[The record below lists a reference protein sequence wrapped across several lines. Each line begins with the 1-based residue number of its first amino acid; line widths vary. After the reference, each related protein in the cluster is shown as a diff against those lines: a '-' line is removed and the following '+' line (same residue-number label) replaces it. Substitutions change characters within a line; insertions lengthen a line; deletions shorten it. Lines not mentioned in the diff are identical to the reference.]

1 MDEMLQSKDIGQLI
15 GDPNFRSKDIHRLKV
30 RRWKKIFHVNGN
42 DKKLRS
48 SNSKEKREDPMNK
61 VRNERGD
68 LTINI
73 RKIKKITREYYSFMP
88 PNWTT
93 QKKWI
98 NFQSNT
104 TL

>member
-1 MDEMLQSKDIGQLI
+1 
-15 GDPNFRSKDIHRLKV
+15 
-30 RRWKKIFHVNGN
+30 
-42 DKKLRS
+42 
-48 SNSKEKREDPMNK
+48 MNK

-98 NFQSNT
+98 NF
-104 TL
+104 